1 MRIAIDAMGG
11 DYAPKEMIKG
21 AMMALEQRKDLEL
34 ILVGDQNK
42 INEELSSLKVKDP
55 RIHVVDAPEVIG
67 FDEQP
72 TLAIRRKKK
81 SSIVVGLH
89 LVKNK
94 EAEAFVSAGSTGALL
109 AGGLFILGRI
119 EGISRP
125 ALTVFVPT
133 PKGDPMLLDVGAN
146 ADLKAKN
153 LREFA
158 IMGSLYAEKIV
169 GKTDPKVAL
178 LNNGS
183 EEGKGSELTKEAY
196 KLISQRPNLNFIGNI
211 EGRDIPDA
219 TADVIV
225 TDGFT
230 GNIYIKTAE
239 GVANII
245 MSTLKQS
252 FLSSVKGK
260 IAALLMKD
268 ELKKLKASFNSEEI
282 GGAPFLGVDGVLI
295 KAHGNSNAFA
305 FMNAIFQA
313 QRALEA
319 NYIEELK
326 QRVKEISSS
335 DGPED
340 QDM

>member
-1 MRIAIDAMGG
+1 MKIAIDAMGG
-11 DYAPKEMIKG
+11 DYAPKETVKG
-21 AMMALEQRKDLEL
+21 ALDALQRQKNLEL
-34 ILVGDQNK
+34 ILVGDETK
-42 INEELSSLKVKDP
+42 IREELSARSADQT
-55 RIHVVDAPEVIG
+55 RISIVHAAEVIG

-72 TLAIRRKKK
+72 TLAIRRKKN
-81 SSIVVGLH
+81 SSIVVGLN

-94 EAEAFVSAGSTGALL
+94 EADAFVSAGSTGALL

-119 EGISRP
+119 KGISRP
-125 ALTVFVPT
+125 ALTVFIPT
-133 PKGDPMLLDVGAN
+133 PKGMPMLLDVGAN

-158 IMGSLYAEKIV
+158 IMGSLYAEKTI
-169 GKTDPKVAL
+169 GKTNPKVAL

-196 KLISQRPNLNFIGNI
+196 RLLSEQKQLNFVGNI
-211 EGRDIPDA
+211 EGRDIPQA
-219 TADVIV
+219 QVDVVV

-230 GNIYIKTAE
+230 GNVYIKTAE
-239 GVANII
+239 GVAGII

-268 ELKKLKASFNSEEI
+268 ELKKLKSTFNSEEI
-282 GGAPFLGVDGVLI
+282 GGAPFLGVDGILI
-295 KAHGNSNAFA
+295 KAHGNSSSFA

-313 QRALEA
+313 QKALEA
-319 NYIEELK
+319 NYIKELK
-326 QRVKEISSS
+326 EQVEHITLTEEEI
-335 DGPED
+335 EE
-340 QDM
+340 